1 MKLLVFGQS
10 GQVARELARLA
21 PAATYLSPSDAD
33 LRDPAVCAAWVER
46 AEADAVINAAAWTN
60 VDGAEDNQD
69 EAYVVNADAP
79 AAMAK
84 AAAARG
90 MPLIQISTDYVFDG
104 TGSTPWHV
112 ADATNPQ
119 SVYGASKLAGELAV
133 CDAGGPH
140 AIVRGSWIFSE
151 FGRNFVKTMLHHG
164 QTRDVLRV
172 VDDQIGG
179 PTPAAD
185 MAAACISMAEALFE
199 DADLSGTYH
208 YSGGPDVSWA
218 DFARE
223 IMDQAGNKV
232 QIEGIKTADYPT
244 PATRPLNSRLDCSTT
259 EQAFGLTRPDWQE
272 GLSRVLFALA
282 RP

>member
-60 VDGAEDNQD
+60 VDGAEDNRD

-104 TGSTPWHV
+104 TGSAPWHV
-112 ADATNPQ
+112 GDTTNPQ

-133 CDAGGPH
+133 RDAGGPH